1 MNTSRIKLP
10 EWWPHALLP
19 FEELLWRRRSVR
31 EFARRPLYLQQV
43 AQLLWAAQ
51 GVSDP
56 AGLRTAPSAG
66 ALYPLELF
74 LVAGEV
80 DGVLAA
86 VYRYLPQGHELEMLG
101 AGDRRRELAEA
112 TFGQLFVG
120 EAPATLLVAAVFERT
135 TRKYGERGIRYVYM
149 EAGHAAQNI
158 CLECTALGLATL
170 PMGAFRDGAA
180 HRAVGL
186 PAGAEP
192 LYLLAI
198 GHPAA

>member
-19 FEELLWRRRSVR
+19 LEELLWRRRSIR

-51 GVSDP
+51 GVSDQG
-56 AGLRTAPSAG
+56 GL
-66 ALYPLELF
+66 
-74 LVAGEV
+74 
-80 DGVLAA
+80 
-86 VYRYLPQGHELEMLG
+86 
-101 AGDRRRELAEA
+101 
-112 TFGQLFVG
+112 
-120 EAPATLLVAAVFERT
+120 RT

-158 CLECTALGLATL
+158 CLECTALGLATV
-170 PMGAFRDGAA
+170 PMGAFRDGAVR
-180 HRAVGL
+180 RAVGL

-192 LYLLAI
+192 LYLLPI